1 MDKVDFK
8 KTLPDYQAKHGRFDI
23 IDLPHRSYLMA
34 DGQGD
39 PNTSEEFRVAIETLY
54 PLAYKLKFISK
65 QQLGRDYTVMPLEA
79 LWWADDMTSFT
90 SRRDKS
96 QWHFTV
102 MILQPDWITREL
114 YDIALQLVAA
124 KKPMLNLAQVRFE
137 ELAEQ
142 TCVQILHI
150 GSFDD
155 EAPVL
160 AAMHDEFIPA
170 QNLRLS
176 GKHHEIYL
184 SDFRRVAPSKLKTIL
199 RQPVV
204 RN

>member
-1 MDKVDFK
+1 MDKVDLK
-8 KTLPDYQAKHGRFDI
+8 KTLSDYQARHGRFDI
-23 IDLPHRSYLMA
+23 IDLPHRRYLMV
-34 DGQGD
+34 DGRGD
-39 PNTSEEFRVAIETLY
+39 PNTSEEFKAAIETLY

-96 QWHFTV
+96 QWHFTL

-114 YDIALQLVAA
+114 YDTTLQLVAT
-124 KKPMLNLAQVRFE
+124 KKPALNLTQVRLE

-142 TCVQILHI
+142 TCVQTLHI

-170 QNLRLS
+170 QSLRLS